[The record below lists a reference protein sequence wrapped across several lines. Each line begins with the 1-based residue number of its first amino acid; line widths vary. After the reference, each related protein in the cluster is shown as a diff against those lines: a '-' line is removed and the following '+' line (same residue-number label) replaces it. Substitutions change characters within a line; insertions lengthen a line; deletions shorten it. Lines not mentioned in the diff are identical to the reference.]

1 VAGHRDAGLMKMM
14 KPAAKNGARKSETGM
29 PSGPEQVSVIIETPR
44 GSRNKLKYDPAS
56 RMYKLSKVMPEG
68 MVFPYDFGFVSG
80 TSAEDGDPLDVLVLT
95 DEPLF
100 AGCLVDCTLIGVIE
114 AEQEEA
120 GETKRNDRLIAVA
133 RASLLYSEIKDLAGL
148 NPTVLKQIEAFFV
161 NYQKV
166 RDVKVNILDHRG
178 PEKALEILRRSSTKK

>member
-1 VAGHRDAGLMKMM
+1 M
-14 KPAAKNGARKSETGM
+14 KPAAKKTSARTPRDKA
-29 PSGPEQVSVIIETPR
+29 PSGPAQVSVVIETPK
-44 GSRNKLKYDPAS
+44 GSRNKLKYDPAR

-80 TSAEDGDPLDVLVLT
+80 TSADDGDPLDVLVLT

-100 AGCLVDCTLIGVIE
+100 PGCLVDCTLVGAIE

-120 GETKRNDRLIAVA
+120 GEKERNDRLIAVA
-133 RASLLYSEIKDLAGL
+133 RASLLYSEIKDLADL
-148 NPTVLKQIEAFFV
+148 NPTVLKQVEAFFV

-166 RDVKVNILDHRG
+166 RDVKVNILGTRG
-178 PEKALEILRRSSTKK
+178 PERALEILRLSRKRK